1 MAYREVPVFEVREV
15 LRLWLSVIGFR
26 RIADMVRCDRKT
38 VTKIVRIAEALG
50 LVRTD
55 SPERL
60 TDDFVGAVMVELA
73 PARPDR
79 HGESWAA
86 LAEHR

>member
-1 MAYREVPVFEVREV
+1 M
-15 LRLWLSVIGFR
+15 WLSVIGFR

-73 PARPDR
+73 PARRIVTASRGRRSP
-79 HGESWAA
+79 SIATS
-86 LAEHR
+86 

>member
-1 MAYREVPVFEVREV
+1 M
-15 LRLWLSVIGFR
+15 I
-26 RIADMVRCDRKT
+26 RCDRKT
-38 VTKIVRIAEALG
+38 VTKIVGIAVTLG

-73 PARPDR
+73 RPGR
-79 HGESWAA
+79 IVTASRGRRSPSIATS
-86 LAEHR
+86 

>member
-1 MAYREVPVFEVREV
+1 M
-15 LRLWLSVIGFR
+15 
-26 RIADMVRCDRKT
+26 

-50 LVRTD
+50 LVSTD

-60 TDDFVGAVMVELA
+60 TDDFVGAVMVEVGA
-73 PARPDR
+73 GPADR

-86 LAEHR
+86 LAEHRDKLKGWRDGRVLGEEDGPTVGPAGSGRPGADA